1 LFSSLTTF
9 FIYPIIYHEKNN
21 VKLFKES
28 GKMKKTIVWLA
39 VVFFVAQ
46 FAACVHTNTTVL
58 DAANIRE
65 PIDPAD
71 VIIYTTARK
80 VPGEYEEIALLNS
93 KADSASTSEAQM
105 FKSMRKKAAKLG
117 ANAIILDAVS
127 EPTVGA
133 KIAAAV
139 LFGTGAERK
148 GKALAIYVI
157 PGSKKTRRQSMPLE
171 SEDYIDKYVKIKAQN
186 YSFQGGNFTDVVIR
200 GVVFDYRNK
209 AFTLLVLHSGSA
221 GKESNKKAQV
231 GPGRFDRDHQGRAG

>member
-1 LFSSLTTF
+1 
-9 FIYPIIYHEKNN
+9 
-21 VKLFKES
+21 
-28 GKMKKTIVWLA
+28 MKKLIVWLA
-39 VVFFVAQ
+39 VVFIIAQ
-46 FAACVHTNTTVL
+46 FAACVHTNATVL

-71 VIIYTTARK
+71 VVIYTTAGK
-80 VPGEYEEIALLNS
+80 VPGDYEEIALLNS

-157 PGSKKTRRQSMPLE
+157 PGSKKARHQSMPLE
-171 SEDYIDKYVKIKAQN
+171 PEDYIDKYVKIKAQN
-186 YSFQGGNFTDVVIR
+186 YPYQGENFTNVVIR
-200 GVVFDYRNK
+200 GVVFDYQNG
-209 AFTLLVLHSGSA
+209 TIVLLVLHSNIPEA
-221 GKESNKKAQV
+221 LATNQIKKLKLDPNDTIEIIKTELDEATKESVAEKKKEWEESNN
-231 GPGRFDRDHQGRAG
+231 

>member
-1 LFSSLTTF
+1 
-9 FIYPIIYHEKNN
+9 
-21 VKLFKES
+21 
-28 GKMKKTIVWLA
+28 
-39 VVFFVAQ
+39 
-46 FAACVHTNTTVL
+46 L
-58 DAANIRE
+58 DAAKIRE
-65 PIDPAD
+65 PIDPDD
-71 VIIYTTARK
+71 VVIYTTASK

-157 PGSKKTRRQSMPLE
+157 PGSKKTHNKSLPLE
-171 SEDYIDKYVKIKAQN
+171 PEDYIDAYVKIKVQN
-186 YSFQGGNFTDVVIR
+186 YPFQDGNFTDVVIR
-200 GVVFDYRNK
+200 GVVFDYQNK
-209 AFTLLVLHSGSA
+209 AFTLLVLYSNIPEALTKNQIKKLKLDPGDSIEIIKA
-221 GKESNKKAQV
+221 GLDEATQETVDEKKKEWEENN
-231 GPGRFDRDHQGRAG
+231 

>member
-1 LFSSLTTF
+1 
-9 FIYPIIYHEKNN
+9 
-21 VKLFKES
+21 
-28 GKMKKTIVWLA
+28 MKKIIFCLA
-39 VVFFVAQ
+39 VVFIVAQ

-71 VIIYTTARK
+71 VVIYTTAGK
-80 VPGEYEEIALLNS
+80 VPGDYEEIALLNS

-157 PGSKKTRRQSMPLE
+157 PGSKKARQRSNQLE
-171 SEDYIDKYVKIKAQN
+171 PEDYIDQYVKIKAQN
-186 YSFQGGNFTDVVIR
+186 YPFQGENYSDVVIR
-200 GVVFDYRNK
+200 GVVFDYQNK
-209 AFTLLVLHSGSA
+209 AFIILVLHSNIPEA
-221 GKESNKKAQV
+221 LTKNQIKKLKLDPSDSIEIIKTELDEATKKSVAEKKQEWEENN
-231 GPGRFDRDHQGRAG
+231 

>member
-1 LFSSLTTF
+1 
-9 FIYPIIYHEKNN
+9 
-21 VKLFKES
+21 
-28 GKMKKTIVWLA
+28 MKKIIVCLA
-39 VVFFVAQ
+39 FVFIVAQ

-71 VIIYTTARK
+71 VVIYTTAGR
-80 VPGEYEEIALLNS
+80 VPGDYEEIALLNS

-157 PGSKKTRRQSMPLE
+157 PGSKKIRHQSMPLE
-171 SEDYIDKYVKIKAQN
+171 PEDYIDKYVKIKAQN
-186 YSFQGGNFTDVVIR
+186 YPYQGENFTNVVIR
-200 GVVFDYRNK
+200 GVVFDYQNK
-209 AFTLLVLHSGSA
+209 TITLLVLHSNIPEALAINQIKKLKLDPSDSIEISKTGLDEA
-221 GKESNKKAQV
+221 TKEAVAEKKKEWEENN
-231 GPGRFDRDHQGRAG
+231 

>member
-1 LFSSLTTF
+1 
-9 FIYPIIYHEKNN
+9 
-21 VKLFKES
+21 
-28 GKMKKTIVWLA
+28 MKKIIVWLA
-39 VVFFVAQ
+39 VVFIVAQ
-46 FAACVHTNTTVL
+46 FAACVRTNTTVL

-71 VIIYTTARK
+71 VIIYTTAGR
-80 VPGEYEEIALLNS
+80 VPGDYEEIALLNS

-157 PGSKKTRRQSMPLE
+157 PGSKKIHHQSMPLE
-171 SEDYIDKYVKIKAQN
+171 PEDYIDKYVKIKAQN
-186 YSFQGGNFTDVVIR
+186 YPYQGENFTNVVIR
-200 GVVFDYRNK
+200 GVVFDYQNK
-209 AFTLLVLHSGSA
+209 TITILVLHSNIPEALTINQIKKLKLDPSDSLEIIKPGLDEET
-221 GKESNKKAQV
+221 KESVAEKKKEWEENN
-231 GPGRFDRDHQGRAG
+231 